1 MKLER
6 HKLIFSILILGLL
19 ILIGSYI
26 AMMLGEEDAP
36 NLDSHQIPIPALK
49 EDTKAYESKLDA
61 INDLKEVKQTNAPS
75 IYDER
80 LLDSTGVYDADL
92 LTKEKQRMVDSIYN
106 AGRINYS
113 NRSFQEPTM
122 QWPIQT
128 KVIRKDTTVAKP
140 PEETVSIKSLGL
152 EHQLFFA
159 SNPKSKELKST
170 IKPNPLPVM
179 VDGSQT
185 VKANYRLSMRLLCD
199 AEINGILIPRY
210 TPVYG
215 FVSFKPN
222 RTLLEIETINHI
234 PVRLK
239 AYDLQDGSEGIYI
252 ENSFRANATREVIDD
267 VVQDINIAGVPQV
280 GGIKQLFQ
288 RDNRSVKVT
297 VLDNYQLLLKAND

>member
-19 ILIGSYI
+19 IFIGIYS
-26 AMMLGEEDAP
+26 AMMLGEEDTP

-106 AGRINYS
+106 EGRINYT
-113 NRSFQEPTM
+113 NKSFKEPTI
-122 QWPIQT
+122 QWPLQAE
-128 KVIRKDTTVAKP
+128 VIRKDTMVAKP
-140 PEETVSIKSLGL
+140 PKETVSIKSLGL

-159 SNPKSKELKST
+159 SNPKLKELKSI

-179 VDGSQT
+179 VDGTQT

-199 AEINGILIPRY
+199 AEINGVHIPRY

-222 RTLLEIETINHI
+222 RTLLEIETIDHI
-234 PVRLK
+234 SVRLK
-239 AYDLQDGSEGIYI
+239 AFDLQDGSEGIYI

-288 RDNRSVKVT
+288 LDNRSVKVT
-297 VLDNYQLLLKAND
+297 ILDNYQLLLKTND

>member
-19 ILIGSYI
+19 IFIGIYS
-26 AMMLGEEDAP
+26 AMMLGEEDTP
-36 NLDSHQIPIPALK
+36 NLDSQQILIPALK
-49 EDTKAYESKLDA
+49 EDTKTYESKLDA

-80 LLDSTGVYDADL
+80 LLDSTGVYDTDL

-113 NRSFQEPTM
+113 NRSFQEPTIR
-122 QWPIQT
+122 WPLQAE
-128 KVIRKDTTVAKP
+128 VIRKDTMVAKP
-140 PEETVSIKSLGL
+140 PKETASIKSLGL

-159 SNPKSKELKST
+159 SNPKSKKLKST

-179 VDGSQT
+179 VDGTQT

-199 AEINGILIPRY
+199 AEINEVHIPRY

-222 RTLLEIETINHI
+222 RTLLEIETISHI
-234 PVRLK
+234 PVQLK

-252 ENSFRANATREVIDD
+252 ENSFRADATREVIDD

>member
-6 HKLIFSILILGLL
+6 NKLIFSVLIIGLL
-19 ILIGSYI
+19 IFIGSYI
-26 AMMLGEEDAP
+26 AMMLGEEEAP
-36 NLDSHQIPIPALK
+36 DLDSHQIPIPALK

-61 INDLKEVKQTNAPS
+61 INDLKEVKETNAPS

-80 LLDSTGVYDADL
+80 LLDSTGVYNADL

-106 AGRINYS
+106 EGRINYT
-113 NRSFQEPTM
+113 NRSFQEPKIILPL
-122 QWPIQT
+122 QAE
-128 KVIRKDTTVAKP
+128 VIKKDTIILNP
-140 PEETVSIKSLGL
+140 PTTEVLIKSLGL

-159 SNPKSKELKST
+159 SNPKSKKIKST
-170 IKPNPLPVM
+170 LKPNPLPVK
-179 VDGSQT
+179 VDGTQT
-185 VKANYRLSMRLLCD
+185 VKTNYRLSMRLLCD
-199 AEINGILIPRY
+199 AEINGVLIPRY

-234 PVRLK
+234 PIQIK
-239 AYDLQDGSEGIYI
+239 AFDLQDGSEGIYI
-252 ENSFRANATREVIDD
+252 ENSFRADATREVLGD

-297 VLDNYQLLLKAND
+297 VLDNYQLLLKANN